1 MAMFKDNSPCKSPD
15 HHKVISFDNLTKGK
29 ADIVF
34 LNGWHDKFRSKKKK
48 TKKRAK
54 RKINTIYLKAA
65 KKITM
70 YLVITLVILP
80 LMDKNTS

>member
-1 MAMFKDNSPCKSPD
+1 MARFKDNSPCKSAD

-34 LNGWHDKFRSKKKK
+34 LNGWHDKFRSKKEKNK
-48 TKKRAK
+48 
-54 RKINTIYLKAA
+54 IYLKAA

>member
-1 MAMFKDNSPCKSPD
+1 MFKDNSPCKSPD

-34 LNGWHDKFRSKKKK
+34 LNGCHDKFRSKKEKNKK
-48 TKKRAK
+48 TCQEEDKHY
-54 RKINTIYLKAA
+54 ILKSC

-70 YLVITLVILP
+70 YLVITLVILS
-80 LMDKNTS
+80 LRDKNTS